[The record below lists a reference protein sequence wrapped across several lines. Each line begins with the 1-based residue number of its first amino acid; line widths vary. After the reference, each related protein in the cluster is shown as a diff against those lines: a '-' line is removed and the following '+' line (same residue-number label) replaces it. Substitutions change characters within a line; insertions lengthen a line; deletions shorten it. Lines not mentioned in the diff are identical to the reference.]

1 MQKKKDFGT
10 MWIPNFFSLKKIRQK
25 EKLEIKKLEKE
36 VTLEGFDCQFK

>member
-25 EKLEIKKLEKE
+25 EKLEIKKREKGNDFG
-36 VTLEGFDCQFK
+36 GF